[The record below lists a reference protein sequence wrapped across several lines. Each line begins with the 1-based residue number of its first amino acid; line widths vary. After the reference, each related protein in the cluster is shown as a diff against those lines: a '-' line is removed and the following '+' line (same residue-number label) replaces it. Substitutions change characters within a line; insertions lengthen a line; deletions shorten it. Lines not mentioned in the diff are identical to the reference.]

1 MIELLRTKSQTL
13 TFWEAKKMKSEEV
26 IVALNNLREA
36 FLELFQEAIL
46 NKFRSAVA
54 VFEEVSEIQKEI
66 ENRLAARKG
75 WEHNLI
81 QPLMCQVIIHKPVR
95 AVARSCC

>member
-1 MIELLRTKSQTL
+1 MES
-13 TFWEAKKMKSEEV
+13 EKKA

-46 NKFRSAVA
+46 NKFKSALA
-54 VFEEVSEIQKEI
+54 IFEEVSEIEKEI

-75 WEHNLI
+75 WANNLV
-81 QPLMCQVIIHKPVR
+81 QPLMCQVIINKPIR